1 MSSEKITLPHK
12 CPKCGKEAKT
22 LEEIELIF
30 GKRREEKHT
39 QSWCKVCRA
48 KQNKKEI
55 KLYIL

>member
-12 CPKCGKEAKT
+12 CPKCGKESKT

-48 KQNKKEI
+48 KQNKK
-55 KLYIL
+55 